1 MILVVDTN
9 VLLGHAELDGRDWGE
24 VKTAVAEKILT
35 VVIPYVVADELTA
48 RVRANRLDTKP
59 VAPQRKGFRRA
70 PTHIADPVDAAY
82 ATANEM
88 INQWAAGYD
97 AHRVF
102 AAAGFIVRPAPEA
115 SHEDLGYRAA
125 NRIRPFDNGG
135 NGYRDTLHWYTVLE
149 LLRENQGE
157 HVVFLSNDKSAYWE
171 RGQLHSQLS
180 AEVEPFLV
188 DETRFTLASTLSD
201 ISIPSKSASE
211 EERVTLTAEERD
223 ELVAE
228 LFKAGVLESA
238 ELWNT
243 VSELGDQVDAEIS
256 DPEDPSVV
264 FAFARQI
271 EGGGTAYRTRIR
283 LNALIIF
290 DWVDWIV
297 DGDDTAGTRG
307 DLDITTWYVRD
318 KHDIRI
324 DRTDVRLA
332 PIETPPKTTAG
343 NSLRTKAFTQQLI
356 ESIQTAAILREIKQQ
371 NIANSATKAFSAGFA
386 TDLTKSLNIVARAVH
401 DAQILKDQQSAAMLQ
416 ASFNPVAEA
425 IRNMQLI
432 KEQHRAAIAQAAGS
446 ASDVGARIAREQAAS
461 LGQRHDEI
469 EPTDA
474 DAAEEDDDQSS

>member
-9 VLLGHAELDGRDWGE
+9 VLLSHAELDGRDWGE
-24 VKTAVAEKILT
+24 VTTAVADEVLT
-35 VVIPYVVADELTA
+35 VVIPHVVADELTA
-48 RVRANRLDTKP
+48 RVRANRLGTKP
-59 VAPQRKGFRRA
+59 VKPQQKGFHRA
-70 PTHIADPVDAAY
+70 PDHIADPVDVAY

-88 INQWAAGYD
+88 IDQWAAGYD

-102 AAAGFIVRPAPEA
+102 AEAGFIVRPAPEA
-115 SHEDLGYRAA
+115 RHEDLGYRAA

-157 HVVFLSNDKSAYWE
+157 HIVFLSNDKSAYWE
-171 RGQLHSQLS
+171 GGQLHPQLS
-180 AEVEPFLV
+180 AEVAPLLV

-201 ISIPSKSASE
+201 FSIPSKSASE
-211 EERVTLTAEERD
+211 EESVTLTAEERD
-223 ELVAE
+223 DLVAE

-271 EGGGTAYRTRIR
+271 DGGGTAYRTRIR
-283 LNALIIF
+283 LNALIVF

-297 DGDDTAGTRG
+297 GVDDAAGTRG
-307 DLDITTWYVRD
+307 DIDITTWYVRD

-343 NSLRTKAFTQQLI
+343 NSQRTKAFTQQLL
-356 ESIQTAAILREIKQQ
+356 ESIQTAAMLRDINQQ
-371 NIANSATKAFSAGFA
+371 NIANSTTKAFSAGFA

-416 ASFNPVAEA
+416 QSVSPVAEA
-425 IRNMQLI
+425 IRNLQLARD
-432 KEQHRAAIAQAAGS
+432 EQRAAINQAASS
-446 ASDVGARIAREQAAS
+446 ASGIGARIARDQAARRRQQQ
-461 LGQRHDEI
+461 GEN
-469 EPTDA
+469 EPTSA
-474 DAAEEDDDQSS
+474 DAVEENDDDPR